1 MKKNLLGGS
10 LIIYMIFPGKSEGA
24 GRQILLIRIVV
35 IGQKLTCKSLII
47 SYFLCHEVILLI
59 LLYCFPFSA

>member
-35 IGQKLTCKSLII
+35 VG
-47 SYFLCHEVILLI
+47 
-59 LLYCFPFSA
+59 